1 MVDGLYQISQ
11 CWLTASERSVHFF
24 LFFFFYNVSVSHSTH
39 IVGTGSRGEVEKE
52 GFQARVKGLEIHWG
66 AENHQLHSH
75 PEQTWGTG
83 SCLSLLSTMFISL
96 DTVLLEQSYK
106 SYGLQK

>member
-11 CWLTASERSVHFF
+11 CWLTASERSV

-39 IVGTGSRGEVEKE
+39 TVGTDSRGEVEKE

-66 AENHQLHSH
+66 AENHQLHSY
-75 PEQTWGTG
+75 PEQT
-83 SCLSLLSTMFISL
+83 
-96 DTVLLEQSYK
+96 
-106 SYGLQK
+106 

>member
-11 CWLTASERSVHFF
+11 CWLTASERSV

-39 IVGTGSRGEVEKE
+39 TVGTDSRGEVEKE

-66 AENHQLHSH
+66 AENHQLHSY

-96 DTVLLEQSYK
+96 DIVLLEQSYK
-106 SYGLQK
+106 SYSLQK